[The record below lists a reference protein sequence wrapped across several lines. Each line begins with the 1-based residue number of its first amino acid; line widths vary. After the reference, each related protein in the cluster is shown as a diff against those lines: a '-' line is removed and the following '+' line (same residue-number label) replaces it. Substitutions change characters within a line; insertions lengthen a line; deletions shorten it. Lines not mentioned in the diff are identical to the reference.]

1 MSARFRSGQMKLVPF
16 RVASA
21 DVINAGDM
29 VFVYSTLDQIQ
40 AAEDITWN
48 SSLAT
53 TQADFANVFAGIA
66 YTSSAA
72 GETDDVL
79 VDVSSASVYEY
90 PCASAT
96 FKTGAPIGPAKQSGN
111 ALESQKVVEATG
123 TSCVGRTVEPKSSAT
138 TSIRVSFASAYHAHN
153 TNAVVG

>member
-1 MSARFRSGQMKLVPF
+1 MSFRFRNGQMKLVPF

-21 DVINAGDM
+21 SVIRPGDM
-29 VFVYSTLDQIQ
+29 VFVYSTLDQVK
-40 AAEDITWN
+40 AAADITWN
-48 SSLAT
+48 STLAT

-66 YTSSAA
+66 HTGSAS
-72 GETDDVL
+72 GDTDDIL
-79 VDVSSASVYEY
+79 VDVSSSSVYEY

-123 TSCVGRTVEPKSSAT
+123 TSCVGRTVEPKSSAA
-138 TSIRVSFASAYHAHN
+138 TSIKVSFASAYSAHN

>member
-1 MSARFRSGQMKLVPF
+1 MSARFRSGQMKLVLF

-21 DVINAGDM
+21 TVISQGDM
-29 VFVYSTLDQIQ
+29 VFVYSTLDQIKS
-40 AAEDITWN
+40 AADFTWDTN
-48 SSLAT
+48 IAT
-53 TQADFANVFAGIA
+53 TQAGFANVFAGIA
-66 YTSSAA
+66 YTGSAS

-79 VDVSSASVYEY
+79 VDVSSASVYEF

-111 ALESQKVVEATG
+111 YMENQKVVEATG
-123 TSCVGRTVEPKSSAT
+123 TSSVGRTVEPKSSAA
-138 TSIRVSFASAYHAHN
+138 TSIKVSFASAYAAHN

>member
-21 DVINAGDM
+21 DVITAGDM
-29 VFVYSTLDQIQ
+29 VFVYSTLDQIK
-40 AAEDITWN
+40 AAEDITWDTN
-48 SSLAT
+48 IAT
-53 TQADFANVFAGIA
+53 TQAAFANVFAGIA